1 MSAGRGGRTRRV
13 GIYGGTFNPVHT
25 GHLILAESMREAF
38 GLSRI
43 LFVPSGTP
51 PHKSG
56 RFPSGRSRL
65 HMVRL
70 AVEGNRRFGVLDTEV
85 RRQGPSYTAET
96 LRELQK
102 QSPGRSEFF
111 FLIGMDAF
119 KEITT
124 WHEAGSLTALA
135 HFIIFPR
142 PGHPLENPAPYMPPP
157 LPGEPARHRRGILR
171 SPVTGR
177 NSIYLADAPLV
188 DISSTDIRQRIAA
201 NRSCR
206 YLLPEKVRA
215 YISRRRLYR

>member
-1 MSAGRGGRTRRV
+1 
-13 GIYGGTFNPVHT
+13 
-25 GHLILAESMREAF
+25 
-38 GLSRI
+38 
-43 LFVPSGTP
+43 
-51 PHKSG
+51 
-56 RFPSGRSRL
+56 
-65 HMVRL
+65 MVRL
-70 AVEGNRRFGVLDTEV
+70 AVEGNRRFGVLDAEV

-96 LRELQK
+96 LRELRK
-102 QSPGRSEFF
+102 QSPGRTEFF

-124 WHEAGSLTALA
+124 WHEAGSLEA
-135 HFIIFPR
+135 
-142 PGHPLENPAPYMPPP
+142 PAPFMPPP

-171 SPVTGR
+171 SPVAGR